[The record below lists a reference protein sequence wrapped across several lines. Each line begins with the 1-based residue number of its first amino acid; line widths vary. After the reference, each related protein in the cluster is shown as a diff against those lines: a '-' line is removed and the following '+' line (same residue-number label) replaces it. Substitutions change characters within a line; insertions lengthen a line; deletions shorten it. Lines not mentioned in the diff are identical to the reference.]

1 MYCPACSSQAKD
13 EQKFCRACG
22 FNLQPIIP
30 LVGTHEQAPKVPE
43 KVRRVLKKIEYLG
56 IGIGGSG
63 FALIV
68 GTGIFILLALS
79 FLGPEV
85 KSTMGPIWNK
95 VFGVGLLMILQGV
108 FLFAVPW
115 LLKEFFPFKSSR
127 QVSLD
132 PAKTKEL
139 LPEPP
144 PEAIASITEQTTRNL
159 EPILE
164 ERAKPSASSELTHH
178 I

>member
-1 MYCPACSSQAKD
+1 MYCPACSSPAND

-30 LVGTHEQAPKVPE
+30 LVGEHEQAPKFSE
-43 KVRRVLKKIEYLG
+43 KANRVLKKIEYLG

-79 FLGPEV
+79 FLGPEA
-85 KSTMGPIWNK
+85 KSTMGPMWNK
-95 VFGVGLLMILQGV
+95 VFGIGLLLILKGA

-127 QVSLD
+127 QASNEA
-132 PAKTKEL
+132 AKTKEL
-139 LPEPP
+139 LLEPQREP
-144 PEAIASITEQTTRNL
+144 IASITEQTTRNL
-159 EPILE
+159 EEPALQPRQRE
-164 ERAKPSASSELTHH
+164 
-178 I
+178 

>member
-13 EQKFCRACG
+13 DQKFCRACG

-30 LVGTHEQAPKVPE
+30 LVGAHEQKPKVPE
-43 KVRRVLKKIEYLG
+43 KVSRVLKKIEYVG
-56 IGIGGSG
+56 IALAGSG

-68 GTGIFILLALS
+68 GTGLFILLALS

-95 VFGVGLLMILQGV
+95 MFGVGLLMILQGA
-108 FLFAVPW
+108 FLFTVPW

-132 PAKTKEL
+132 TAKTKEL
-139 LPEPP
+139 LPETQLD
-144 PEAIASITEQTTRNL
+144 AVASVTEHTTRHL
-159 EPILE
+159 EPILA
-164 ERAKPSASSELTHH
+164 ERAKPSVSSELSHH
-178 I
+178 S